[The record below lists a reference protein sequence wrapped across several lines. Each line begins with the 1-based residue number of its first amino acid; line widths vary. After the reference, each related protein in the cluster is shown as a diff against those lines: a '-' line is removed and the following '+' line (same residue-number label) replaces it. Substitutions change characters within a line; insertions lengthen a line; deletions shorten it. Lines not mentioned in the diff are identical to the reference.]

1 MAAQSSGAFT
11 ADPPP
16 VGSVGNSNSL
26 SCRSSQSSGSGHLRP
41 AAEARS
47 RYRLT
52 LDWLMEQLRAISLCS
67 SPRSYRNRSTSLIWR
82 MDKVLCGIRFL
93 LRSRRNPHGLSNVA
107 FLLQLGNRR
116 SRNANINPG
125 SKPRVRLIHIP
136 GTVIHMPG
144 IFIHIPRIGF
154 HMPGIFIHIRSEFLF
169 TSLRNPYPHAPEYAI
184 GALPRQPYAHRGWD
198 FSP

>member
-16 VGSVGNSNSL
+16 VGSAGNSNSL

-67 SPRSYRNRSTSLIWR
+67 SPRTYRNRSTSLIWR
-82 MDKVLCGIRFL
+82 MDKLLCGIRFL

-107 FLLQLGNRR
+107 FLLQLGKPDHGTLISTPVPNY
-116 SRNANINPG
+116 G
-125 SKPRVRLIHIP
+125 SGLFASPELLFTCP
-136 GTVIHMPG
+136 ET
-144 IFIHIPRIGF
+144 
-154 HMPGIFIHIRSEFLF
+154 LF
-169 TSLRNPYPHAPEYAI
+169 TSPESASTSPESLSTSPRNSYS
-184 GALPRQPYAHRGWD
+184 HRSG
-198 FSP
+198 